1 MTEITDRRRTG
12 YILSAVVAFA
22 NIPFAFAPSSNDGS
36 GGPPLGVI
44 VFGVVC
50 AVIILGLLRWAYVS
64 GKAGALRVAAGLMVL
79 VALSAVP
86 AFFVDDVPVWS
97 QLAAGCY
104 IIGTV
109 VGLALLFSPS
119 QQHAAVTD

>member
-12 YILSAVVAFA
+12 FILSAVVAFS
-22 NIPFAFAPSSNDGS
+22 NIPFAFTPTSEDGS
-36 GGPPLGVI
+36 GGPPLGVV

-64 GKAGALRVAAGLMVL
+64 GKAGALRIAAGLMVL

-86 AFFVDDVPVWS
+86 AFFVEDVPIWA
-97 QLAAGCY
+97 QLAAGAY
-104 IIGTV
+104 IVGTV
-109 VGLALLFSPS
+109 VALALLFSPS
-119 QQHAAVTD
+119 RQHAAVTD